1 MLRHSTSASAHALIT
16 LFCVLRPE
24 SSGLR
29 LARTPA
35 KSLPLQ
41 GVQSIAA
48 SKHRQ
53 VSLINR
59 LVTPSPCAGQSP
71 FPSDHHP
78 VEVVARI
85 RDHPEGADNP
95 SVLQV
100 TQNGQTVRIR
110 TEQGYRDFGL
120 DGVSLAEN
128 EALPSFY
135 KKYVESRIESVK
147 AGGRC
152 TIMMYGPTGA
162 GKSHTMFG
170 SAKEPGIAYRAL
182 QNILGGSNGS
192 LVKMD
197 DNGGIGSPDYSTKK
211 TRVIVTI
218 LEIYNEEIFDL
229 LAASNI
235 PSGQWIRPNLAR
247 VRLEIMGKKAKNA
260 VSITGTDADKISK
273 EIAKVEKRRV
283 VKSTLCN
290 ERSSRSHCLV
300 MLDVPALGGR
310 LVLVDMAGSEN
321 LEQAGM
327 GTDAKLQTG
336 KINQGNIAL
345 KRVVEA
351 IANGDSYI
359 PFRDSKLTML
369 LQDSFEDDESKIL
382 MILCASPDPKDIYK
396 TIGTLEYGC
405 KAKCIVSLPASPAK
419 DKINGVDRVYPSI
432 LEARV
437 QAMDVHISKLEAENQ
452 SKEKEKEE
460 IYKELKQKEQDLAAL
475 QQVLEAKKKCSM
487 CCNDELGVEME
498 GRIKECQRVAEEF
511 VAMEK
516 KKLEEKVADQQRE
529 IDCMRS
535 RMKEI
540 EREVELFLT
549 SVPTFSQVLS
559 KLKSDD
565 GDIVC
570 KVRGVLERINMANK
584 ESQNNQVGCSALQIN
599 SLTVH
604 GSCESTEANGKAGAF
619 AMPRDN
625 DMQEASNIDNTS
637 TSKDGITCN
646 EDIYANGQAF
656 YEQNGWLPIIPEEE
670 SEEEMMADGEEIQEL
685 PLEKAGEFVLQTM
698 ENGVYSTRVID
709 NNASQ
714 HQVNMDMEEGRLEGD
729 VNNRPSDNSVGVPM
743 QTTPSSYR
751 RAANIRKE
759 PEGGHAPVSAASR
772 RSRIENIFLLCGNHR
787 ELAAVTNIQGHSY
800 ESHCSA
806 THVSD
811 QASCVNHQLV
821 SQSADTGEQACVA
834 LAASAPVTVMTS
846 PITPKKASAKKS
858 AKGSDNSPARF
869 LSVKSRHPFSEN
881 TPPHGMMLSYSSPS
895 SALSTPQYSKSPAM
909 PSVVDSAASA
919 SNVDDEKNSSAAL
932 TNSDFC
938 DVYVKWET
946 SKESSGKVITILK
959 LNRNT
964 TLADLRKELENQQAE
979 LTNDFT
985 FLMLGDPS
993 GNPVEREAE
1002 SCLCL
1007 SSLPDCHKQRGTKLA
1022 CLRPHVNKLTT
1033 NAQGPL
1039 GSVENQMTWNSP
1051 KQVARSF
1058 QKAPLVGF
1066 PLRPTNEA
1074 DRLHE
1079 KANQRLSFPL
1089 ISQIKGIRF

>member
-1 MLRHSTSASAHALIT
+1 MAPHSASRSAPTTPQNHGIN
-16 LFCVLRPE
+16 
-24 SSGLR
+24 S
-29 LARTPA
+29 RTP
-35 KSLPLQ
+35 S
-41 GVQSIAA
+41 SA

-71 FPSDHHP
+71 LPPDHHP

-85 RDHPEGADNP
+85 RDHPDGADKP
-95 SVLQV
+95 SVLQL

-120 DGVSLAEN
+120 DGVSLAES
-128 EALPSFY
+128 EDLPSFY

-147 AGGRC
+147 SGGRC

-192 LVKMD
+192 LVKLNE
-197 DNGGIGSPDYSTKK
+197 NGGNGSPDYSKKK

-218 LEIYNEEIFDL
+218 LEVYNEEIFDL

-235 PSGQWIRPNLAR
+235 PNGHWIRPNLAR
-247 VRLEIMGKKAKNA
+247 ARLEIMGKKAKNA

-300 MLDVPALGGR
+300 MLDVPALRGR

-321 LEQAGM
+321 LEQAGL
-327 GTDAKLQTG
+327 GTDSKLQTG

-382 MILCASPDPKDIYK
+382 MILCASPDPKDMYK

-405 KAKCIVSLPASPAK
+405 KAKCIISLPASPAK
-419 DKINGVDRVYPSI
+419 EKINGVDRVEPSI

-460 IYKELKQKEQDLAAL
+460 IYKELKQKEQDLATL
-475 QQVLEAKKKCSM
+475 QQALEAKEKCCS
-487 CCNDELGVEME
+487 DELRVEME
-498 GRIKECQRVAEEF
+498 SRIKECQRVAEEF

-516 KKLEEKVADQQRE
+516 KKLEEKVAEQQRE

-559 KLKSDD
+559 RSKSSEE
-565 GDIVC
+565 GDVVD
-570 KVRGVLERINMANK
+570 KVRECINMANEENK
-584 ESQNNQVGCSALQIN
+584 YSHVGFSALLSNTSRVQ
-599 SLTVH
+599 
-604 GSCESTEANGKAGAF
+604 ESTEAKDKAGAL
-619 AMPRDN
+619 ARPHDN
-625 DMQEASNIDNTS
+625 GTQQSSEINSNSVSNDCTTNS
-637 TSKDGITCN
+637 S

-670 SEEEMMADGEEIQEL
+670 SEGEEEMMAEGGEIHEL
-685 PLEKAGEFVLQTM
+685 PLATM
-698 ENGVYSTRVID
+698 ENGLYSSGVTD
-709 NNASQ
+709 NEASH
-714 HQVNMDMEEGRLEGD
+714 HQINMDMDDSHQE
-729 VNNRPSDNSVGVPM
+729 VNFITRPSDNPVGVPM
-743 QTTPSSYR
+743 QNTPLGYTMTAISSR
-751 RAANIRKE
+751 E
-759 PEGGHAPVSAASR
+759 SEEAPVSAASR

-787 ELAAVTNIQGHSY
+787 ELAAATNIQKPSLY
-800 ESHCSA
+800 ESFCNATHCSE
-806 THVSD
+806 
-811 QASCVNHQLV
+811 QASVDDHQQIV
-821 SQSADTGEQACVA
+821 SETTNTGERACVTHA
-834 LAASAPVTVMTS
+834 ESAPRIVMTS
-846 PITPKKASAKKS
+846 PSTPRKTSAKKL
-858 AKGSDNSPARF
+858 AKGSDSSPPRFPANSC
-869 LSVKSRHPFSEN
+869 HPFSEN
-881 TPPHGMMLSYSSPS
+881 TPPHGIMSTYSSPS
-895 SALSTPQYSKSPAM
+895 SALSTSQYSKSPAM
-909 PSVVDSAASA
+909 PNLLNTTPAA
-919 SNVDDEKNSSAAL
+919 SNVSDDATNSS
-932 TNSDFC
+932 TTHPNPDFY

-946 SKESSGKVITILK
+946 SKESTGKLINILK
-959 LNRNT
+959 LNKNT
-964 TLADLRKELENQQAE
+964 TLAELRVELENQQTD

-1002 SCLCL
+1002 SCLRVA
-1007 SSLPDCHKQRGTKLA
+1007 SLPDCHKQRGTKLA
-1022 CLRPHVNKLTT
+1022 CLRLRVKHAT
-1033 NAQGPL
+1033 NAQSPL
-1039 GSVENQMTWNSP
+1039 SSVENQMTWNSP
-1051 KQVARSF
+1051 KHVVPSF
-1058 QKAPLVGF
+1058 HF
-1066 PLRPTNEA
+1066 PLLASLPY
-1074 DRLHE
+1074 DL
-1079 KANQRLSFPL
+1079 
-1089 ISQIKGIRF
+1089 